1 MLKENKNTNHPTLE
15 LSDGVL
21 LHSGAMALAQ
31 SRLSKK
37 MKTKLVLANGVWVGM
52 TIAMQSAV

>member
-37 MKTKLVLANGVWVGM
+37 MKTKVLANGV
-52 TIAMQSAV
+52 

>member
-37 MKTKLVLANGVWVGM
+37 MKTKVLANGVWVGM